1 MEQIKVLLLAC
12 LIPGLAAGCRPV
24 PAPPASLSRDWGERR
39 TFDYQ
44 GIKINYYEAGQGPPV
59 LLLHGFGGCAY
70 TWRHLIP
77 PLAGAHGDKT
87 RCAPHRVLTLELKG
101 HGLSD
106 KPRDGHYAVADQ
118 AAMVAEFIRRQDLH
132 DLVIMG
138 HSMGGGVALMTYL
151 RLQKDNSGRIKKLV
165 LIDSAGYRQKLPW
178 FIRLAKIPGAN
189 ILAAL
194 LPPRFAAALVLK
206 KCYYDKEKITQEQVN
221 TYAYYGSLPGAP
233 EAIHQTAKQL
243 MPKDIDRLTQQYRD
257 IKAPVLVIWG
267 VEDEVVPLKVGLSF
281 KRDIPGAELVL
292 LPKCGHIPPEEEP
305 EATRQA
311 IMNFLKK

>member
-1 MEQIKVLLLAC
+1 MKNIILAGLIFC
-12 LIPGLAAGCRPV
+12 LGTGCRPV
-24 PAPPASLSRDWGERR
+24 AAPPASLSRDWGAPR

-70 TWRHLIP
+70 TWRYLIP
-77 PLAGAHGDKT
+77 PLAVA
-87 RCAPHRVLTLELKG
+87 HRVLTLELKG
-101 HGLSD
+101 YGLSD

-118 AAMVAEFIRRQDLH
+118 AGMVAEFIRRQDLH

-138 HSMGGGVALMTYL
+138 HSMGGGVAVMTYL
-151 RLQKDNSGRIKKLV
+151 QLQQDNSGPIKKLV
-165 LIDSAGYRQKLPW
+165 LIDSAGYPQKLPW

-206 KCYYDKEKITQEQVN
+206 KCYYHKDQITEEQID
-221 TYAYYGSLPGAP
+221 TYAYYGSLPGAQ
-233 EAIHQTAKQL
+233 EAISQTAKQL
-243 MPKDIDRLTQQYRD
+243 VLKDKEMEALIAQYRT
-257 IKAPVLVIWG
+257 IQVPVLLIWG
-267 VEDEVVPLKVGLSF
+267 VEDEVVPLNVALNF
-281 KRDIPGAELVL
+281 TRDLPNAQLVPL
-292 LPKCGHIPPEEEP
+292 RRCGHIPPEEEP

-311 IMNFLKK
+311 IMDFLKK